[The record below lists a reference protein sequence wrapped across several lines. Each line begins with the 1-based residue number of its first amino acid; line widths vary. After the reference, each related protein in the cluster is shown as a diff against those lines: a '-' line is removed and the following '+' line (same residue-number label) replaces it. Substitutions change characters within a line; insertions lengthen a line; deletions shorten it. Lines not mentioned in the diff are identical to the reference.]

1 MVSVLGV
8 GRMAAQAVTSTTNVS
23 QASERK
29 ALASRIDW
37 GAGAQ
42 LGPEALRA
50 LTDAARQV
58 GDEVAQICRATMEF
72 QDWMGAVDRPPSR
85 EVSAASGSH

>member
-1 MVSVLGV
+1 MYPGMRREAFTAMLKRRRLREEYV
-8 GRMAAQAVTSTTNVS
+8 
-23 QASERK
+23 EE

-42 LGPEALRA
+42 LEPEALRA
-50 LTDAARQV
+50 ITEATRQG

-72 QDWMGAVDRPPSR
+72 QDWMGPLDRPPSR